1 MKNKKAKLILRTLL
15 LVGTVVSMF
24 FVPWILVKAWILP
37 LPNNTQEQVDQAI
50 GYGFDGMIVYVD
62 QAGKPPKF
70 YTGGWNDREKK
81 IPADPKS
88 LFKIASISKLYT
100 AVAATK
106 LVKEKRLSFDRSL
119 AYYLPKLKGRIEN
132 ADEITLKMMIQHR
145 SGIPNFTNNPA
156 FWENEEE
163 NGKNAIDFALDLPA
177 SFEPDKGYEYS
188 NTNYLLL
195 RRILDKVLGYNY
207 NDYIAE
213 RILIPLELKNTYF
226 SISEVDLEDVMS
238 GYYAGIEEDFKA
250 PDFGMLATAK
260 DVGIFLRALNDGSV
274 FEKGEQELY
283 PYEYNHGGLVIGYQ
297 SLAEYHKNIDA
308 VVVQFMNTTD
318 FEGYEWNLSEI
329 VINRIFKIIEK
340 KTSKNN
346 RRKI

>member
-1 MKNKKAKLILRTLL
+1 MIKNKQAKWILRALL
-15 LVGTVVSMF
+15 FVGTVVSLF

-37 LPNNTQEQVDQAI
+37 LPDTIQEQVDEAI

-62 QAGKPPKF
+62 QAEKQPQF

-106 LVKEKRLSFDRSL
+106 MVEEKLLSFDKSL
-119 AYYLPKLKGRIEN
+119 TDYLPELKGRIEN
-132 ADEITLKMMIQHR
+132 ADEITLKMMIEHR
-145 SGIPNFTNNPA
+145 SGIPNFTDNPA

-163 NGKNAIDFALDLPA
+163 NGKNALEFALDLPA
-177 SFEPDKGYEYS
+177 SFKPDKGYEYS

-195 RRILDKVLGYNY
+195 RKILDKALGYNH
-207 NDYIAE
+207 NEYIKE
-213 RILIPLELKNTYF
+213 NILKPLELKNTFF
-226 SISEVDLEDVMS
+226 SINEVDLDDVMS
-238 GYYAGIEEDFKA
+238 GYYVDIEEDFKA
-250 PDFGMLATAK
+250 RDFGMLATAE
-260 DVGIFLRALNDGSV
+260 DVGTFLRALNEGSV
-274 FEKGEQELY
+274 FKEGEQELY

-297 SLAEYHKNIDA
+297 SLAEYHKDIDA
-308 VVVQFMNTTD
+308 VIIQFINTTD

-329 VINRIFKIIEK
+329 IINRIVKIIRK
-340 KTSKNN
+340 KN
-346 RRKI
+346 